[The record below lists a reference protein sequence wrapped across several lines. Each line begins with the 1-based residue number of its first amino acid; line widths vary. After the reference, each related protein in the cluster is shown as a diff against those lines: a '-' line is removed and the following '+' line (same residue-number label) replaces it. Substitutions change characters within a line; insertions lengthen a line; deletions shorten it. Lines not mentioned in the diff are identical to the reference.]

1 MSSFSR
7 SVRSLEAD
15 TPRRSILV
23 MVLATALLAAWIG
36 WFFLARVAVYEVTDR
51 ADLQVDRAAHPIE
64 AQFTGRVVSSYLMLD
79 REVKSGEVLVELDA
93 DAQRLQLKEERVRSS
108 ALALQISALQSQIQT
123 EEAVRQQERQ
133 AESVAVEEVSA
144 RAKEADAGAHLAE
157 EEAKR
162 QDQLFASGVVSEV
175 DLHRARAAAQE
186 RRAAADSLRLGVRRL
201 ERQHLTQDSERQA
214 HVQELKTH
222 LVQLEGQRAT
232 AGAEIE
238 RLQGEVSRRSI
249 RASVD
254 GRLGEVANL
263 SVGSVVRE
271 GEKLG
276 AVVPTGNL
284 RIVANFVPPDA
295 LGRIRPGQHARMRLE
310 GFPWV
315 QYGSLSATVTS
326 LANEVRDGRIRVELM
341 VDDNSGSRIPLQHG
355 LPGTVEVKVEETSP
369 AALVLRTAGRLLAS
383 PHPDSGSLWPAV
395 AVHSH
400 EGS

>member
-1 MSSFSR
+1 
-7 SVRSLEAD
+7 LA
-15 TPRRSILV
+15 L
-23 MVLATALLAAWIG
+23 VLATVLLAAWIG

-64 AQFTGRVVSSYLMLD
+64 AQFTGRVVGSYLMLD
-79 REVKSGEVLVELDA
+79 REVKSGEILVELDA
-93 DAQRLQLKEERVRSS
+93 DAQQLQLKEERVRSS
-108 ALALQISALQSQIQT
+108 ALAPQVSALQTQIHT
-123 EEAVRQQERQ
+123 ELAAWQQERQ
-133 AESVAVEEVSA
+133 AAGVAVEEASA
-144 RAKEADAGAHLAE
+144 RAKEADASAHLAE

-162 QDQLFASGVVSEV
+162 QDQLFASGVISEV
-175 DLHRARAAAQE
+175 DLHRARTAAQE
-186 RRAAADSLRLGVRRL
+186 RRAAADSLRLGVSRL

-214 HVQELKTH
+214 HIQELRTQ

-232 AGAEIE
+232 AAAEIE

-249 RASVD
+249 RAPVD

-263 SVGSVVRE
+263 RVGSVVRE

-284 RIVANFVPPDA
+284 RIVANFLPPDA
-295 LGRIRPGQHARMRLE
+295 LGRIRPGQHARMRLQ

-326 LANEVRDGRIRVELM
+326 LANEVRDGRIRVELT
-341 VDDNSGSRIPLQHG
+341 VDTNSGSHIPLQHG

-369 AALVLRTAGRLLAS
+369 AALVMRTAGRFLAS
-383 PHPDSGSLWPAV
+383 PRSTSGSSRPTAD
-395 AVHSH
+395 SH

>member
-1 MSSFSR
+1 MLSSFSR
-7 SVRSLEAD
+7 SMRSLEAD
-15 TPRRSILV
+15 SPRRP
-23 MVLATALLAAWIG
+23 VLALLFATTLILAWTAWL
-36 WFFLARVAVYEVTDR
+36 FLARVAVYEVSDR

-64 AQFTGRVVSSYLMLD
+64 AQFTGRVVSSYMVLD
-79 REVKSGEVLVELDA
+79 REVKSREVLVELDA
-93 DAQRLQLKEERVRSS
+93 DAQQLQLKEERVRST
-108 ALALQISALQSQIQT
+108 ALAPQIGALQSQIQADET
-123 EEAVRQQERQ
+123 AWQRERQ
-133 AESVAVEEVSA
+133 AAPVALEESSA
-144 RAKEADAGAHLAE
+144 RVKEADAGARLAE
-157 EEAKR
+157 EEAKL

-175 DLHRARAAAQE
+175 DLHRARSAAQE
-186 RRAAADSLRLGVRRL
+186 RRAAADSLRLGVSRL
-201 ERQHLTQDSERQA
+201 ERQQLTQDSERQA
-214 HVQELKTH
+214 HVQELKTQ
-222 LVQLEGQRAT
+222 LVQLKGQRAT

-249 RASVD
+249 RAPVD

-263 SVGSVVRE
+263 RVGSVVRE

-284 RIVANFVPPDA
+284 RIVANFLPPDA
-295 LGRIRPGQHARMRLE
+295 LGRIRPGQHARMRLQ

-326 LANEVRDGRIRVELM
+326 LANEVRDGRIRVELT
-341 VDDNSGSRIPLQHG
+341 VDSNSGSHIPLQHG

-383 PHPDSGSLWPAV
+383 PRSTSDSSRPA
-395 AVHSH
+395 AESH